1 MYNLGTNSIYPLLCG
16 DVPLLSINLEQ
27 RLVCRMSESLLESG
41 SRYAAATVPS
51 SPPPASHP
59 PLLLR
64 LAKMNTSTVSLNNVG
79 WFHAKFGR
87 SLFEA
92 W

>member
-1 MYNLGTNSIYPLLCG
+1 MYNLGTNSVYLLCG

-51 SPPPASHP
+51 SPPPASYP
-59 PLLLR
+59 PLLLG